1 MTDVIVN
8 NWRVCEETH
17 LEKMMSFIMS
27 DHPIELEIDT
37 DLTIRGSIYN
47 HDKIPNGH
55 VSDIA
60 SITKIERVCSQESQ
74 ACFESCIGI
83 DGWHEQIRACIDT
96 LANKLTTT
104 NNVHFK
110 NVARKFD
117 TFLNAYVRVT
127 APLGEVYLL
136 EGIGIDCQ
144 YLLKLI
150 ECAERNQPMLSIV
163 PATDCGLVG

>member
-17 LEKMMSFIMS
+17 LEKMMSFIMN
-27 DHPIELEIDT
+27 DRPIELEIDT
-37 DLTIRGSIYN
+37 NLTIRGSIYN
-47 HDKIPNGH
+47 HDKIPNGQAG
-55 VSDIA
+55 DIA

-96 LANKLTTT
+96 LANKFTTT

-117 TFLNAYVRVT
+117 TFFGSYIRVAT
-127 APLGEVYLL
+127 SLGEVYLL
-136 EGIGIDCQ
+136 EGIGIDYQ

-150 ECAERNQPMLSIV
+150 ECAERNQLMLSIIPLPTAV
-163 PATDCGLVG
+163 

>member
-1 MTDVIVN
+1 MKYVVVN

-27 DHPIELEIDT
+27 DRPIELDIDT

-47 HDKIPNGH
+47 HEKIPNGQA
-55 VSDIA
+55 SDIA

-74 ACFESCIGI
+74 ACFESCKAI
-83 DGWHEQIRACIDT
+83 DDWHERIHACIDT

-104 NNVHFK
+104 NNAHFK

-117 TFLNAYVRVT
+117 TFLNAYVRVINS
-127 APLGEVYLL
+127 LGEVYLL
-136 EGIGIDCQ
+136 EGIGIDHQ

-163 PATDCGLVG
+163 SATDYGLAG